1 MPNILKPVEWTLGR
15 FSVDMG
21 IDLGTAN
28 TLVSVRGRGIILN
41 EPSVVAVKK
50 ETNEVLLDGM
60 AVGNTA
66 KAMLGKT
73 PGGIQAIRPLKHGV
87 IADFDVTEKML
98 RYFITKVHEGRSW
111 MKPQVVIAVP
121 VGITAVER
129 RAVIHSAERAGARR
143 VFLVDEPMAAGLGCD
158 MPVTEAQGSLI
169 VDIGGGTTE
178 IAVLALGGPV
188 ASTSLRYAGDEM
200 DDAIMNHLRRQH
212 SLLIGEQ
219 TAERIKLTVGSAWP
233 MDQELSME
241 VKGRDSVTG
250 LPRRTTVTSIEIR
263 EALQGT
269 VRTICEGVRSILE
282 ESPPE
287 IAADLVEGGA
297 VQTRLNAALDE
308 LRRAQQLASVGEY
321 ANARQLLRK
330 GALEQVRG
338 DLVKVGAYLRVQRP
352 TFAEFEALA
361 VTGGL
366 DAFDGSMRAMEV
378 GAKQVT
384 ATDVNTNARAAV
396 SALEEVVYL
405 LGRDRTYQAQKEKL
419 AGGPV
424 VRTDGAV
431 AGERRDYLAEEE
443 MIVRDAEK
451 VFTEAWM
458 TDDK

>member
-1 MPNILKPVEWTLGR
+1 MPNLLKPIEWTLGR

-73 PGGIQAIRPLKHGV
+73 PGGIEAIRPLKHGV

-111 MKPQVVIAVP
+111 VKPQVVIAVP

-143 VFLVDEPMAAGLGCD
+143 VYLVDEPMAAGLGCD
-158 MPVTEAQGSLI
+158 LPVTEAHGSLI

-188 ASTSLRYAGDEM
+188 AATSLRYAGDEM
-200 DDAIMNHLRRQH
+200 DDSIINHLRRQH

-233 MDQELSME
+233 MEQELSME

-263 EALQGT
+263 ESLQGT

-287 IAADLVEGGA
+287 IAADLVDTGVTLVGGGA
-297 VQTRLNAALDE
+297 LLFGMSDAMSDLLGIPAK
-308 LRRAQQLASVGEY
+308 VGEEP
-321 ANARQLLRK
+321 L
-330 GALEQVRG
+330 
-338 DLVKVGAYLRVQRP
+338 
-352 TFAEFEALA
+352 T
-361 VTGGL
+361 
-366 DAFDGSMRAMEV
+366 
-378 GAKQVT
+378 
-384 ATDVNTNARAAV
+384 
-396 SALEEVVYL
+396 
-405 LGRDRTYQAQKEKL
+405 
-419 AGGPV
+419 
-424 VRTDGAV
+424 AV
-431 AGERRDYLAEEE
+431 ARGTGIFLDKLDIFSQVLGSEEDE
-443 MIVRDAEK
+443 
-451 VFTEAWM
+451 
-458 TDDK
+458 